1 MIVFFGASLRKLEI
15 ACEQQNGERQSED
28 HQRQA
33 ADFERAPDREHTPF
47 PLAGS
52 SPAPKKAEACWQA
65 GVRETARSIDMT
77 TPPLQARRIRFSAP
91 VFSLENYPRLR

>member
-28 HQRQA
+28 HQHQA

-65 GVRETARSIDMT
+65 GRPRDCALNRHDH
-77 TPPLQARRIRFSAP
+77 TPVAGPPNKVQRTRML
-91 VFSLENYPRLR
+91 LENYPRLR